1 MHALAPVS
9 SGHAGSAAE
18 NMKAFSV
25 RVCVLR
31 RISNVPSLQQ
41 QGLEEDNV
49 SAC

>member
-1 MHALAPVS
+1 MHALEPVS

-25 RVCVLR
+25 CVCVLR